1 MAIDNSDLDAA
12 KQAIERSVTQFN
24 TNLATIYTFDG
35 KRIYPPGKHENE
47 LAQLSAGVEKNVEKA
62 LALAD
67 RAVAEV
73 EAARLAPHAD
83 PTGQLSPADLA
94 DANLRRAFIEE
105 DVATMGL
112 ADLAERLKAVHA
124 GGSKSSVWLHDRA
137 AKRRWQ
143 VESAKT
149 PQPPDL
155 VVLGEVLR
163 NLGVLGPKAGLSSE
177 QQRLGEAAQS
187 LRMFAARELRI
198 AKDPEKEAADKA
210 KSAQLTRN
218 MF

>member
-12 KQAIERSVTQFN
+12 KQAVVRSVTQFN
-24 TNLATIYTFDG
+24 TNLATIYTHDG
-35 KRIYPPGKHENE
+35 HRINPPGKHETE
-47 LAQLSAGVEKNVEKA
+47 LARLSAGVESSVEKA

-67 RAVAEV
+67 RTVAEV

-94 DANLRRAFIEE
+94 DANLRAVWVRE
-105 DVATMGL
+105 DCETLPLG
-112 ADLAERLKAVHA
+112 DLAERLRAVHA
-124 GGSKSSVWLHDRA
+124 SGSKSSTWLHDRY
-137 AKRRWQ
+137 AKARWK
-143 VESAKT
+143 VESDKT
-149 PQPPDL
+149 PQDAAL
-155 VVLGEVLR
+155 SMFAETLR
-163 NLGVLGPKAGLSSE
+163 DLGVTGAKSGLSSE

>member
-1 MAIDNSDLDAA
+1 MIDQSDLDAA
-12 KQAIERSVTQFN
+12 KQTIERSVELFHR
-24 TNLATIYTFDG
+24 NLPTLYTFEG
-35 KRIYPPGKHENE
+35 ARINPPGKHETE
-47 LAQLSAGVEKNVEKA
+47 LARLSAGVESSVEKA
-62 LALAD
+62 LGLAD
-67 RAVAEV
+67 RTVAQV

-163 NLGVLGPKAGLSSE
+163 NLGVLGPKAGLSPE
-177 QQRLGEAAQS
+177 QQRLAEAAQS
-187 LRMFAARELRI
+187 LKMFAGRQLRI
-198 AKDPEKEAADKA
+198 AKDPEQEALDRK
-210 KSAQLTRN
+210 KSAETVRSL
-218 MF
+218 F

>member
-12 KQAIERSVTQFN
+12 KQAVVRSVAQFN
-24 TNLATIYTFDG
+24 TNLATLYTFEG
-35 KRIYPPGKHENE
+35 ARINPPGKHENE
-47 LAQLSAGVEKNVEKA
+47 LARLSVGVETAVEKA

-94 DANLRRAFIEE
+94 DANLRRVFIEE
-105 DVATMGL
+105 DVSTLPL

-124 GGSKSSVWLHDRA
+124 GGSKSSTWLHDRA

-149 PQPPDL
+149 PQPIDL

-163 NLGVLGPKAGLSSE
+163 NLGVLGPKAGLSDE
-177 QQRLGEAAQS
+177 AQRRAEAAQS
-187 LRMFAARELRI
+187 LKMFATRELRI

>member
-1 MAIDNSDLDAA
+1 MIDQSDLDAA
-12 KQAIERSVTQFN
+12 KQTIERSVELFHR
-24 TNLATIYTFDG
+24 NLPTLYTFEG
-35 KRIYPPGKHENE
+35 ARINPPGKHETE
-47 LAQLSAGVEKNVEKA
+47 LARLSAGVESSVEKA
-62 LALAD
+62 LGLAD
-67 RAVAEV
+67 RTVAQV

-94 DANLRRAFIEE
+94 DANLRAVWVRE
-105 DVATMGL
+105 DCETLPLG
-112 ADLAERLKAVHA
+112 DLAERLRAVHA
-124 GGSKSSVWLHDRA
+124 SGSKSSTWLHDRY
-137 AKRRWQ
+137 AKARWK
-143 VESAKT
+143 VESDKT
-149 PQPPDL
+149 PQDAAL
-155 VVLGEVLR
+155 SMFAETLR
-163 NLGVLGPKAGLSSE
+163 DLGVTGAKSGLSSE

>member
-12 KQAIERSVTQFN
+12 KQAVVRSVTQFN
-24 TNLATIYTFDG
+24 TNLATIYTHDG
-35 KRIYPPGKHENE
+35 HRINPPGKHETE
-47 LAQLSAGVEKNVEKA
+47 LARLSAGVETAVEKA

-67 RAVAEV
+67 RTVAEV

-163 NLGVLGPKAGLSSE
+163 NLGVLGPKAGLSDE
-177 QQRLGEAAQS
+177 AQRRAEAAQS
-187 LRMFAARELRI
+187 LKMFATRELRI

>member
-12 KQAIERSVTQFN
+12 KQTIVRSVAQFN

-94 DANLRRAFIEE
+94 DANLRRVFIEE
-105 DVATMGL
+105 DVSTLPL

-124 GGSKSSVWLHDRA
+124 GGSKSSTWLHDRA

-149 PQPPDL
+149 PQPIDL

-163 NLGVLGPKAGLSSE
+163 NLGVLGPKAGLSDE
-177 QQRLGEAAQS
+177 AQRRAEAAQS
-187 LRMFAARELRI
+187 LKMFATRELRI